1 MVGWFFLFFFF
12 SLFYYAGSA
21 RGYGTSSR
29 GDRWLRR
36 GSFELNDNAIVVT
49 ASTSLGVCG
58 GFIYGEWKDSSAS
71 SKDTEASSSPR
82 MQQEHPLRVPMLP
95 LVNFP
100 DTCFPE
106 RMFF

>member
-49 ASTSLGVCG
+49 ASASLGCVWRL
-58 GFIYGEWKDSSAS
+58 YGEWKDSSAS
-71 SKDTEASSSPR
+71 LEQRHRSELFATNAARTSSTSSHVATR
-82 MQQEHPLRVPMLP
+82 
-95 LVNFP
+95 
-100 DTCFPE
+100 
-106 RMFF
+106 